1 MKKRFP
7 FGRVIFG
14 VTVLSASAFIA
25 YQASREEGREQLAQA
40 GQAISESANKVVT
53 LFDSSVRYATQLI
66 EQYRKQDDRFI
77 AYPTAQVAK
86 NGVHQH
92 DLAGV
97 R

>member
-7 FGRVIFG
+7 IGRVIVG
-14 VTVLSASAFIA
+14 VTVLSAGAFIA

-40 GQAISESANKVVT
+40 GRTMSESAHKVAT
-53 LFDSSVRYATQLI
+53 LFDSSVRYATQFF
-66 EQYRKQDDRFI
+66 EQYRKQDDRFYM
-77 AYPTAQVAK
+77 YPTAPTAK
-86 NGVHQH
+86 NGAHQH